1 MPTPMTAPLRALW
14 RALFVLAALLPAARI
29 AAQENEKVTIE
40 TRIVPAQVAPGGTA
54 TLEVV
59 LTIADTFH
67 VYGAKDPVG
76 PTTLKLAKAAGIEAV
91 GAAVVPDGTPH
102 EAYGTTNYW
111 LESSVVLQQKVR
123 VLPGTAAGKLTL
135 AAQLDYMVCDEDSC
149 DPPASVTVS
158 ASLDVT
164 AQEPGAEQPAAV
176 PPAKPAMGGFAGA
189 LGLGGGDD
197 KLRIDAKFVPA
208 AARAG
213 EQVVL
218 RLECEAESGWHVYGH
233 KDNDINRT
241 KLALGETGGLV
252 RSGELRVP
260 DGEPHEVGG
269 ETNHWLEGPFTVDI
283 TFTVPA
289 GRAPGEVAVAGTADY
304 IACTPDA
311 CDPPSQAAFR
321 AVLQVEAGEARAEF
335 LPKQPKADASAAKP
349 AGAKDGEPK
358 DDFGGLL
365 GLILLSI
372 GGGLFALAM
381 PCTYPMIPIT
391 FSFFTKQ
398 AEKRGGNVLAL
409 ALAYGIGIVLM
420 FVLIGIAVGPVIIA
434 FANHWVTNTVLALGF
449 VFFAFVLFGAI
460 NLQPPAAIQ
469 NAAGKASATG
479 GLLGVFFMGATLV
492 VTSFTCTAPIVG
504 TLLGHV
510 GASGEG
516 LFDVALGMAIFGLT
530 MAAPFVALALLP
542 GRVKQLPKA
551 GEWMDTLKVTLGFV
565 ELAAALKF
573 VSNVDLYFAWNIL
586 PRELFLLA
594 CAAILLLCSLYLFGL
609 IRGKGSTFEGVG
621 AGRMTS
627 GAVFFGLAF
636 YLLYGAMGFKLDF
649 VMTQFA
655 PPYSAPSVIS
665 RGDAKANKGHE
676 LVKDD
681 FSAAL
686 ALARKQ
692 DKLLLANFTGFN

>member
-1 MPTPMTAPLRALW
+1 MPAPMTAPLRILW
-14 RALFVLAALLPAARI
+14 RGLLLLAALLPAVRV
-29 AAQENEKVTIE
+29 AAQDPEKVTVE
-40 TRIVPAQVAPGGTA
+40 TRMVPAQAAPGQVV

-76 PTTLKLAKAAGIEAV
+76 PTTLKLAKVEGVEAV
-91 GAAVVPDGTPH
+91 GEAVVPAGTPH

-111 LESSVVLQQKVR
+111 VESSAVLKQKVR
-123 VLPGTAAGKLTL
+123 VLPGVQPGKLSV
-135 AAQLDYMVCDEDSC
+135 AAQLDYMVCDENSC
-149 DPPASVTVS
+149 DPPVSTTVS
-158 ASLDVT
+158 ASLEVV
-164 AQEPGAEQPAAV
+164 AAEAGAEQPV
-176 PPAKPAMGGFAGA
+176 EMPATKLVKGGFAGA
-189 LGLGGGDD
+189 LGLGGGGGG
-197 KLRIDAKFVPA
+197 KLRIEASFVPA
-208 AARAG
+208 VARAG
-213 EQVVL
+213 ERVVL
-218 RLECEAESGWHVYGH
+218 RLECEAEVGWHVYGH
-233 KDNDINRT
+233 KDNEINRT
-241 KLALGETGGLV
+241 KLTVQEAGGLV

-260 DGEPHEVGG
+260 DGEPHELGN
-269 ETNHWLEGPFTVDI
+269 ETNFWLEGPFTVDVA
-283 TFTVPA
+283 FDVPSGA
-289 GRAPGEVAVAGTADY
+289 APGESAVAGMADY

-311 CDPPSQAAFR
+311 CDPPAQTSFR
-321 AVLQVEAGEARAEF
+321 ATLQVEAGDARAEF
-335 LPKQPKADASAAKP
+335 LPKASASGPSGPKP
-349 AGAKDGEPK
+349 ADGPG
-358 DDFGGLL
+358 DSFGGML
-365 GLILLSI
+365 GLVLLSI

-398 AEKRGGNVLAL
+398 AERRGGNVLAL

-420 FVLIGIAVGPVIIA
+420 FVLIGVAVGPVIIA
-434 FANHWVTNTVLALGF
+434 FANHWVTNSVLALGF
-449 VFFAFVLFGAI
+449 VFFALVLFGVV
-460 NLQPPAAIQ
+460 NLQPPAAVQ

-492 VTSFTCTAPIVG
+492 ITSFTCTAPIVG

-516 LFDVALGMAIFGLT
+516 LGDVAIGMAVFGLT

-594 CAAILLLCSLYLFGL
+594 CAAILLLASLYLFGL
-609 IRGKGSTFEGVG
+609 IRAKGSTFDGVG
-621 AGRMTS
+621 AGRMTT
-627 GAVFFGLAF
+627 GGVFFGLAF

-649 VMTQFA
+649 IMTQFA
-655 PPYSAPSVIS
+655 PPYSAESVIS
-665 RGDAKANKGHE
+665 RGDAKAKKGHE